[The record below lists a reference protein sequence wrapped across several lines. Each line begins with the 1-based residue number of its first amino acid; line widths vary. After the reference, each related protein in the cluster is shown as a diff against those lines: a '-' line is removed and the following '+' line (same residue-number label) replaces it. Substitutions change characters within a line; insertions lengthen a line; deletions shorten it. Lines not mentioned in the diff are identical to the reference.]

1 MADVNDVIN
10 GAKNA
15 GKAMDK
21 ATEIKETAEKAGKF
35 VETVTDPNARTS
47 DKLGDATDAATSYIN
62 QYLPDP
68 VEIPDEGVENMREFY
83 GRTEDAMD

>member
-21 ATEIKETAEKAGKF
+21 AIEIKETAEKAGKF
-35 VETVTDPNARTS
+35 VET
-47 DKLGDATDAATSYIN
+47 KL
-62 QYLPDP
+62 
-68 VEIPDEGVENMREFY
+68 
-83 GRTEDAMD
+83 